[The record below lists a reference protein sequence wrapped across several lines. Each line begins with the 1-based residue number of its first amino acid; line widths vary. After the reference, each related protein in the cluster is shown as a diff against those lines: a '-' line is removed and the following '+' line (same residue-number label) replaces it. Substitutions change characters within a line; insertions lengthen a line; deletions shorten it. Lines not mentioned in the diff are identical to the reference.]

1 MPLTEAFGKKR
12 QADFIVYGQH
22 DLQSEF
28 QDSQDY
34 TMKPCLKKKIKIKT
48 KQKPKT
54 KTKQNKTKQNKGI
67 NIFKSQTIISL
78 YVLIDMLVYSIIF
91 RLLSCLLKIV
101 NLILHHE

>member
-28 QDSQDY
+28 QVSQGY
-34 TMKPCLKKKIKIKT
+34 TVKPCLKKKKKKKKNKNP
-48 KQKPKT
+48 KQKPK
-54 KTKQNKTKQNKGI
+54 KTKQRHQY
-67 NIFKSQTIISL
+67 FKSQTIISL

>member
-28 QDSQDY
+28 QVSQDY
-34 TMKPCLKKKIKIKT
+34 TMKLCHQKKKSKQNKNP
-48 KQKPKT
+48 KQKPK
-54 KTKQNKTKQNKGI
+54 KTKQRHQY
-67 NIFKSQTIISL
+67 FKSQTIISL

>member
-1 MPLTEAFGKKR
+1 
-12 QADFIVYGQH
+12 
-22 DLQSEF
+22 
-28 QDSQDY
+28 
-34 TMKPCLKKKIKIKT
+34 MKPCLKKKKKIKT

-101 NLILHHE
+101 NLILHRE